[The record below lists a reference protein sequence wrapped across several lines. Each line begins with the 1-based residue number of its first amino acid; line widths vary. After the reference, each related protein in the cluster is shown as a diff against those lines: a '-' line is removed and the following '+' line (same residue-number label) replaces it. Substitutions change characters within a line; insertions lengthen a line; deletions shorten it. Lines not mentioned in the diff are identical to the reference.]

1 MSQAPPAPAPGGRNE
16 DPPTLS
22 IPPRRSHTFPEQPHQ
37 HHQTF
42 EDSSQPVRAPS
53 RPREPPQPAYPPSS
67 GYNPY
72 MMPYSVPYYPIAQPP
87 AAYPPASGPPGPTRA
102 AQHVHFEPYNEY
114 IHPPQPG
121 PSPVPLVAPYDTW
134 VTPPGGFYGPGDTF
148 SRPAYQPVRRN
159 IRRSASPTPASSPGG
174 HRKKRRHKTV
184 KFEQDSDD
192 DVLHNIDEYS
202 PPPLRS
208 HAPPEE
214 TLSPG
219 AEDDDSDEDRSDELR
234 SNSTVEG
241 AYRSTREASTV
252 RSYGSSRFRATPALV
267 PEESGSSAYSFAA
280 SFRAAR
286 VASIGGS
293 ADGEQSEDADVTP
306 SQPSP
311 RDDQN
316 PEVAHIL
323 ASSYTGEGYTVAEG
337 HHSADLLMAANP
349 AQLRH
354 LQPLYRWMHLTRPS
368 MSLED
373 LSNQIA
379 RLSFLTGIERKA
391 VNDILFR
398 LKQSSV
404 KLIQTSSGKPVQ
416 HMEPGCFD
424 YVLPH
429 DSGVGGKTR
438 TTRSVTWICL
448 PYFSLEPY
456 SGLLSGA
463 ENSSVFPIQ
472 TLLQAQFSRTAKE
485 RDMQQAVRQVAKA
498 GPGLCFHI
506 SQLWCIIINNSFVI
520 TYGRM
525 SEDVLRGNSI
535 TKSVKALSSLSEE
548 QSQQKFWVR
557 FGGNVMWTLA
567 VKDCQTWFDFVS
579 HFWEFWHLP
588 LCFYRNKRPIHAE
601 DWPKIWASASQKHSH
616 TISFDLELGPTPK
629 LPTPGRLM
637 PIEPQSPQT
646 EATATDEPKDSDAT
660 SSKKENRDEKAS
672 RTQHLRPP
680 SKKTTTTTTPDSP
693 KAFEPHP
700 SSSFALFTCLD
711 DVSLSGNN
719 TIDEDKFDERLHEI
733 ETILL
738 HETSASDQRAYK
750 RCPSATRLAT
760 YYMLEKEELEIVHPE
775 RRIRSS
781 DPQDY
786 EIRVDMFNLADMI
799 FRFFLPAT
807 TENPM
812 ASKFWGAVKHQVKQ
826 HDDEGMAD
834 DRYQLRAVLKELAV
848 MILYFTET
856 FLHAQHADRVRIHVP
871 DQLIDGWLH
880 LLLGLSYM
888 STDPERAS
896 TFLDVHAKPL
906 ISQGLNAIVKD
917 MAKKPLLEKSVVL
930 PQEIVSLMSMKL
942 LTDVTPGLP
951 NISQTYSAYLS
962 AIEADITG
970 KQSDRSHEQRLDLLD
985 QELLVVQKTVKS
997 QREIFERLERYSQ
1010 QSAYKMPSSARSRV
1024 APIQGPPYAGYYS
1037 GAPRGGPAVPNIS
1050 RQHNHYEQSR
1060 LRSAHGYGQQSH
1072 GQYYESPP
1080 FYIEEVSGS
1089 MSDESRQLSARD
1101 PGGFRQLFL
1110 NECILQLDQR
1120 EREFEEYELHSN
1132 QLRVMNRNKVDIKKD
1147 RQERLIYAFTVVTII
1162 FLPLSAVSSIFG
1174 MNTSDIRD
1182 MEVGQWAYWAVAIPV
1197 TAAVLFLGF
1206 LFTGDLGAMF
1216 RWVSRISGSGM
1227 SGLPGSGF
1235 RGKLPS
1241 LGSGTAKWRFD
1252 KSDEVALGGG
1262 PEGTV
1267 YSEQEM
1273 DYTVHR
1279 PKRSE
1284 NPRRRSSYTP
1294 YETGDYLGAYSRY
1307 GVGEVTGPG
1316 QRGEKWG
1323 LPY

>member
-1 MSQAPPAPAPGGRNE
+1 MSQPPSPAPAPAPAPRDE
-16 DPPTLS
+16 DPPKFS
-22 IPPRRSHTFPEQPHQ
+22 IPPRRSHTFPEQPYQ
-37 HHQTF
+37 QQD
-42 EDSSQPVRAPS
+42 DSSQPARAPS
-53 RPREPPQPAYPPSS
+53 WPREPPQPTYPPSS

-72 MMPYSVPYYPIAQPP
+72 MMPYSVPHYPVPQST
-87 AAYPPASGPPGPTRA
+87 AAYPPVSGPHGPGRA
-102 AQHVHFEPYNEY
+102 AQHAHFEPYNED
-114 IHPPQPG
+114 IQSAQQG

-134 VTPPGGFYGPGDTF
+134 ATPPGGFYGPGDTF

-159 IRRSASPTPASSPGG
+159 LRRSASPTPASSPTG
-174 HRKKRRHKTV
+174 HNQKRRHKTV
-184 KFEQDSDD
+184 KFEKDSDD
-192 DVLHNIDEYS
+192 GVLDDIDEYS
-202 PPPLRS
+202 PVPLSREQMKQKIQKLQKIQRQL
-208 HAPPEE
+208 ADTAK
-214 TLSPG
+214 TLSQH
-219 AEDDDSDEDRSDELR
+219 EEHDDSDQDGSDESR
-234 SNSTVEG
+234 SNSTVDG
-241 AYRSTREASTV
+241 AYRSIRGASTV
-252 RSYGSSRFRATPALV
+252 RSYGSSKFRTTPALV
-267 PEESGSSAYSFAA
+267 TEESGSSAYSFAA

-286 VASIGGS
+286 AASIGGS
-293 ADGEQSEDADVTP
+293 ADGEQSEDVDVTP
-306 SQPSP
+306 SQPLP
-311 RDDQN
+311 KDDQN

-323 ASSYTGEGYTVAEG
+323 ASSYTGEGYTAAEG

-379 RLSFLTGIERKA
+379 RLSVLTGTERKA

-404 KLIQTSSGKPVQ
+404 KLIQTLSGKPVQ

-424 YVLPH
+424 YALPH

-438 TTRSVTWICL
+438 TTRGVTWLCL

-456 SGLLSGA
+456 SGLLSGT
-463 ENSSVFPIQ
+463 ENSSMFPIQ
-472 TLLQAQFSRTAKE
+472 TLLQAQFSRAAKE

-506 SQLWCIIINNSFVI
+506 SQLWCIIINNTFVI

-535 TKSVKALSSLSEE
+535 TKLVKAVSSLSEE
-548 QSQQKFWVR
+548 QSQQKFWIR

-567 VKDCQTWFDFVS
+567 VKDCMTWFDFVS

-588 LCFYRNKRPIHAE
+588 LCFYRNKRLVSPE

-629 LPTPGRLM
+629 LPTPGRLV
-637 PIEPQSPQT
+637 PIEPQSQQT
-646 EATATDEPKDSDAT
+646 EATETDEPKNSKAT
-660 SSKKENRDEKAS
+660 SSKKETVDDKAR
-672 RTQHLRPP
+672 RTKDLRPP
-680 SKKTTTTTTPDSP
+680 TPKSTTTPSSP
-693 KAFEPHP
+693 KASEQHP
-700 SSSFALFTCLD
+700 TSSFALFTCLD
-711 DVSLSGNN
+711 DVPLS
-719 TIDEDKFDERLHEI
+719 TEKSIDEAKLDERLNEI

-738 HETSASDQRAYK
+738 HETSVSDQRAYK
-750 RCPSATRLAT
+750 RCPTSNRLSI
-760 YYMLEKEELEIVHPE
+760 YHMLQKEELEIVHPE
-775 RRIRSS
+775 KRIRSS
-781 DPQDY
+781 NPQDY
-786 EIRVDMFNLADMI
+786 EIRADIFNLADMI
-799 FRFFLPAT
+799 FRFFLPVT
-807 TENPM
+807 TETPM
-812 ASKFWGAVKHQVKQ
+812 ASKFWGAVDNQVKQ
-826 HDDEGMAD
+826 NDEGVAD
-834 DRYQLRAVLKELAV
+834 DRYQLRAVLKELAG

-856 FLHAQHADRVRIHVP
+856 FVHAQHADRVQIHVP

-888 STDPERAS
+888 SSDPERAS
-896 TFLDVHAKPL
+896 SFLDFHAKPL

-917 MAKKPLLEKSVVL
+917 MAKKPLFEKSIIL
-930 PQEIVSLMSMKL
+930 PQELVSLMSMKL

-985 QELLVVQKTVKS
+985 QELSVVQSTLRS
-997 QREIFERLERYSQ
+997 QRDIFERLERYSQ
-1010 QSAYKMPSSARSRV
+1010 QSAYKMPASARSRV
-1024 APIQGPPYAGYYS
+1024 GVIPVPPNAGYYS
-1037 GAPRGGPAVPNIS
+1037 GAPRNAPGMVPNMH
-1050 RQHNHYEQSR
+1050 RQYDHGYDQGR
-1060 LRSAHGYGQQSH
+1060 LKSAHGYGKQGYGH
-1072 GQYYESPP
+1072 YPEPPP
-1080 FYIEEVSGS
+1080 FYVEDVSGS
-1089 MSDESRQLSARD
+1089 MADESKQLSARD

-1132 QLRVMNRNKVDIKKD
+1132 HLRVMNRNKVDVKKD

-1206 LFTGDLGAMF
+1206 LFTGDLGAVF
-1216 RWVSRISGSGM
+1216 RWVSRFSGHGM
-1227 SGLPGSGF
+1227 SALPGASFQGE
-1235 RGKLPS
+1235 LPS
-1241 LGSGTAKWRFD
+1241 LSVGEKWRMEKRAHMGLGSGPGKD
-1252 KSDEVALGGG
+1252 NYG
-1262 PEGTV
+1262 
-1267 YSEQEM
+1267 SESEYGM
-1273 DYTVHR
+1273 PR
-1279 PKRSE
+1279 RSE
-1284 NPRRRSSYTP
+1284 NLRRRSSYTP
-1294 YETGDYLGAYSRY
+1294 YER
-1307 GVGEVTGPG
+1307 
-1316 QRGEKWG
+1316 EKWG

>member
-1 MSQAPPAPAPGGRNE
+1 MSQPPPAPGPRDE
-16 DPPTLS
+16 DPPTWSL
-22 IPPRRSHTFPEQPHQ
+22 PPRRSHTFPEQPHHQ
-37 HHQTF
+37 QQQTF
-42 EDSSQPVRAPS
+42 DDSCQPARAPS
-53 RPREPPQPAYPPSS
+53 WPREAPQPAYPQSS

-72 MMPYSVPYYPIAQPP
+72 MMPYSVPYYPIHQPP
-87 AAYPPASGPPGPTRA
+87 VAYPPPSVPTGATRA
-102 AQHVHFEPYNEY
+102 AHQGHFEPYNEY
-114 IHPPQPG
+114 IQPG
-121 PSPVPLVAPYDTW
+121 QQRPPVPLVAPYDTW
-134 VTPPGGFYGPGDTF
+134 VTPPGGYYGLGDTL
-148 SRPAYQPVRRN
+148 SRPIHQPVRRN
-159 IRRSASPTPASSPGG
+159 IRRSASPTPASSPS
-174 HRKKRRHKTV
+174 RPKNKRRHKTV

-192 DVLHNIDEYS
+192 DILHHVAEYS
-202 PPPLRS
+202 PPQQS
-208 HAPPEE
+208 HAPPAEA
-214 TLSPG
+214 LSPG
-219 AEDDDSDEDRSDELR
+219 AEDDDSDGDRSDELR
-234 SNSTVEG
+234 SNSTVEST
-241 AYRSTREASTV
+241 YRSTRGASTV

-267 PEESGSSAYSFAA
+267 TEESGSSAYSFAA

-286 VASIGGS
+286 TASVGGS
-293 ADGEQSEDADVTP
+293 ADGEQSEDPDATP

-311 RDDQN
+311 KDDQSS
-316 PEVAHIL
+316 EIAHIL
-323 ASSYTGEGYTVAEG
+323 ASSYTGKGYTAAEG
-337 HHSADLLMAANP
+337 HHSADLLIAANP

-373 LSNQIA
+373 LSTQIA
-379 RLSFLTGIERKA
+379 RLSVLTGIERKA

-404 KLIQTSSGKPVQ
+404 KFIQTSTGKPVQ
-416 HMEPGCFD
+416 HMEPGCLD

-429 DSGVGGKTR
+429 DSGVGGQSR

-456 SGLLSGA
+456 CGLLSGA
-463 ENSSVFPIQ
+463 GNSSAFPIQ

-485 RDMQQAVRQVAKA
+485 RDMQQAVRQVAQA

-525 SEDVLRGNSI
+525 SEDILCGNSI
-535 TKSVKALSSLSEE
+535 TKSVKSLSNLSEQ

-557 FGGNVMWTLA
+557 FGGNVMWTLP
-567 VKDCQTWFDFVS
+567 VKDCQTWFDFIS

-588 LCFYRNKRPIHAE
+588 LSFYRNKRVICPE
-601 DWPKIWASASQKHSH
+601 DWPKIWTSASQKHSH

-629 LPTPGRLM
+629 LPTPGRLV
-637 PIEPQSPQT
+637 PIQSQAKQT
-646 EATATDEPKDSDAT
+646 EGTTAEEPKDSEGTNAKQET
-660 SSKKENRDEKAS
+660 QDEKA
-672 RTQHLRPP
+672 RRAKYVRPP
-680 SKKTTTTTTPDSP
+680 TKTTTSGSP
-693 KAFEPHP
+693 KISQPPP

-711 DVSLSGNN
+711 DVSMAQND
-719 TIDEDKFDERLHEI
+719 TIDEAKLEERLHEI

-738 HETSASDQRAYK
+738 HETSVSDQRAYK
-750 RCPSATRLAT
+750 RCPSASRLSI
-760 YYMLEKEELEIVHPE
+760 YHMLKQEELEIVHPE

-781 DPQDY
+781 NPQDY
-786 EIRVDMFNLADMI
+786 EIRADIFNLTDMI
-799 FRFFLPAT
+799 FKFFFPGT
-807 TENPM
+807 TETSM
-812 ASKFWGAVKHQVKQ
+812 AAKFWGAVKDQVKQ
-826 HDDEGMAD
+826 HDDEGVAD

-856 FLHAQHADRVRIHVP
+856 FMHAQHSDRVQIRVP

-896 TFLDVHAKPL
+896 TFLDLHAKPL

-917 MAKKPLLEKSVVL
+917 MAKKPLLENSVVL
-930 PQEIVSLMSMKL
+930 PQELVSLISRKL

-962 AIEADITG
+962 AIESDITG

-985 QELLVVQKTVKS
+985 QELLVVQKTVRS
-997 QREIFERLERYSQ
+997 QRDIFERLERYSQ
-1010 QSAYKMPSSARSRV
+1010 QSAYRMPAAARSRA
-1024 APIQGPPYAGYYS
+1024 APIQGPSYPVYYS
-1037 GAPRGGPAVPNIS
+1037 GAPRGAQSVPHMH
-1050 RQHNHYEQSR
+1050 RQYNHYEQPQV
-1060 LRSAHGYGQQSH
+1060 RSAHGYGQQGQ
-1072 GQYYESPP
+1072 GQYYEPPP
-1080 FYIEEVSGS
+1080 FYDEEVTGS
-1089 MSDESRQLSARD
+1089 MAVESKQLSARD

-1120 EREFEEYELHSN
+1120 EREFEEYELHSK

-1206 LFTGDLGAMF
+1206 LFTGDLGAVF

-1227 SGLPGSGF
+1227 SSLPGSGF
-1235 RGKLPS
+1235 QGKLPS
-1241 LGSGTAKWRFD
+1241 LRPGTEKLWID
-1252 KSDEVALGGG
+1252 KPGQMALGGG
-1262 PEGTV
+1262 PE
-1267 YSEQEM
+1267 EI
-1273 DYTVHR
+1273 DYGEPEIEYVMPR
-1279 PKRSE
+1279 RSE
-1284 NPRRRSSYTP
+1284 NLRRRSHTF
-1294 YETGDYLGAYSRY
+1294 YENGDYSGAYTRY
-1307 GVGEVTGPG
+1307 ARGEVTGPG